1 MSSSLAQRS
10 TDVLG
15 LQDAVE
21 LRKQPLQYSAPVHH
35 NFEGFRKVVSAFHRS
50 GPSLAGAENKPPSN
64 QERAVARKAA
74 GIFDAYFQTCQ
85 RWRLEPDEQAILL
98 GRSPGDALAMHLL
111 DGRVRFWSRDTED
124 RAGYVSAISLGLG
137 SLFNENIES
146 ENEWLRQ
153 ERNRLSRA
161 TPLAHM
167 LEGSMANLLDVANL
181 VYEERGL

>member
-21 LRKQPLQYSAPVHH
+21 LRKQPLQYPAPGHDNFEVLQKVVRAFPSHGPTLAPVEH
-35 NFEGFRKVVSAFHRS
+35 
-50 GPSLAGAENKPPSN
+50 KPPSY
-64 QERAVARKAA
+64 QECRVARKAA
-74 GIFDAYFQTCQ
+74 GIFDAFVQTCQ
-85 RWRLEPDEQAILL
+85 RWRLDPNEQAILL
-98 GRSPGDALAMHLL
+98 GRPPDDALAMHLL
-111 DGRVRFWSRDTED
+111 DGRVRVWSRDTED
-124 RAGYVSAISLGLG
+124 RAGYVAAISLGLG
-137 SLFNENIES
+137 SLFSENIES

-153 ERNRLSRA
+153 ERNQLSRR

-181 VYEERGL
+181 VHEERGL

>member
-1 MSSSLAQRS
+1 MSSSLALRS
-10 TDVLG
+10 TDGLG

-21 LRKQPLQYSAPVHH
+21 LRKQSSQYPAPVHD
-35 NFEGFRKVVSAFHRS
+35 NFEDFREVVRAFPS
-50 GPSLAGAENKPPSN
+50 DGPTLARAENKPPN
-64 QERAVARKAA
+64 YQERRVARRAS
-74 GIFDAYFQTCQ
+74 GIFDAFVQTCQ
-85 RWRLEPDEQAILL
+85 RWRLDPNEQAILL
-98 GRSPGDALAMHLL
+98 GRPPGDALAMHLL
-111 DGRVRFWSRDTED
+111 DGRVRVWSRDTED

-153 ERNRLSRA
+153 ERSRLSRR

-181 VYEERGL
+181 VFEERGL